1 MGQGFTNT
9 FFSPLISPKETQ
21 IHEQFSPQS
30 LGTEEVFGE
39 PHYKKIKDGMIIRRS
54 HSPSRYIVSLACGQ
68 LQKPRYVN
76 EKIEEELKE
85 FKLEIK

>member
-1 MGQGFTNT
+1 
-9 FFSPLISPKETQ
+9 
-21 IHEQFSPQS
+21 
-30 LGTEEVFGE
+30 
-39 PHYKKIKDGMIIRRS
+39 MIIRRS
-54 HSPSRYIVSLACGQ
+54 HSPSKYIVSLACGQ